1 MGTYM
6 GMCNVESQKRSAK
19 GSNFKEENRAFP
31 LYTAPKVIDF
41 PRYSM
46 KCSEEN
52 EILHGIFHVVFR
64 YTLHFMLYC
73 GNFDYFLD
81 SVEVITLCIIPSISL

>member
-1 MGTYM
+1 MQFDVKSKSNKGKSAEIVPPLLLTQPYGYM

-52 EILHGIFHVVFR
+52 EILHGIFHVVF
-64 YTLHFMLYC
+64 H
-73 GNFDYFLD
+73 
-81 SVEVITLCIIPSISL
+81 